1 VKNKEDKILL
11 FFVVVLFCVV
21 LQIFLSSVPLFFITN
36 KQHQTFYKERER
48 ERERQRQRETDEDD
62 DEDDDVTTK
71 KTKKKKK
78 RENV

>member
-1 VKNKEDKILL
+1 MCSVKKKNKILL
-11 FFVVVLFCVV
+11 FVVLFCVV
-21 LQIFLSSVPLFFITN
+21 LQIFLSSVPPFFITN

-48 ERERQRQRETDEDD
+48 ERERDRDRETEKNED
-62 DEDDDVTTK
+62 DDDVTTK

>member
-1 VKNKEDKILL
+1 MKNKIKKNKILL
-11 FFVVVLFCVV
+11 FCVVVLFCVV

-48 ERERQRQRETDEDD
+48 ERQRERETDEDED
-62 DEDDDVTTK
+62 DEDDVMT
-71 KTKKKKK
+71 KK